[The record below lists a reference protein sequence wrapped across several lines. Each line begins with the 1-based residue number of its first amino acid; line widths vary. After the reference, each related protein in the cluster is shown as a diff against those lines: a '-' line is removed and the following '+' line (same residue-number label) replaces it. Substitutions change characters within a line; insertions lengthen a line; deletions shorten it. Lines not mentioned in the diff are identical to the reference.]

1 MRALRL
7 PSIRPPSFR
16 PPLAVVRQQPDPAA
30 VLSALPIACVLIDQ
44 QNRFI
49 SANPAAEV
57 FLSISV
63 SHLRHLAL
71 GELLAP
77 DCSLLGLIEQA
88 RREQTVVI
96 ERDVVLESPRLRRVG
111 VTVQVAPVS
120 EQASGEAEDAGHLL
134 LTFQDESA
142 TRALDRHLSFR
153 NAARSVAGMG
163 DILAHEVK
171 NPLSGIRGAA
181 QLLENTVAES
191 DRELAV
197 LIREEADRI
206 HALVDRMGMFGAR
219 PVERDAV
226 NIHRV
231 LEHVRRLAQTG
242 FAAHLRINEA
252 YDPSL
257 PPVWGNRDQLVQVL
271 LNLVKNAAE
280 AITGAMSAGP
290 PGAGARLPGEITL
303 MTAYQHGVRMAVPG
317 ESRRVHLPLA
327 ITVRD
332 TGPGIPP
339 DLRDTLFDP
348 FVTSKPTGTG
358 LGLALAAKIIGEH
371 GGLMEVDSQAGRTD
385 FRLFLPVFPEGR
397 L

>member
-7 PSIRPPSFR
+7 PSIRPPVPR

-30 VLSALPIACVLIDQ
+30 VLSALPIACVLIDE

-57 FLSISV
+57 FLSISI
-63 SHLRHLAL
+63 SHLRHMTL

-77 DCSLLGLIEQA
+77 DCSLLGLIVQA
-88 RREQTVVI
+88 RREQTVII
-96 ERDVVLESPRLRRVG
+96 ERDVILESPRLRRTG
-111 VTVQVAPVS
+111 VTVQVSPVS
-120 EQASGEAEDAGHLL
+120 DQAAGEAEEEAGHVL

-142 TRALDRHLSFR
+142 TRALDRHLGFR
-153 NAARSVAGMG
+153 NAARSVAGMA

-181 QLLENTVAES
+181 QLLENTVSES

-197 LIREEADRI
+197 LIRDEADRI
-206 HALVDRMGMFGAR
+206 HALVDRMGMFGAK

-242 FAAHLRINEA
+242 FAAHLRISEA

-280 AITGAMSAGP
+280 AITGAMSGTIGRP
-290 PGAGARLPGEITL
+290 PGEITL

-397 L
+397 S